1 MKVLTGEEKM
11 KLSDKFNE
19 DEIQF
24 FKVVMAVAVV
34 VTALYLL
41 L

>member
-1 MKVLTGEEKM
+1 VKVLTGEEKM

-24 FKVVMAVAVV
+24 FKVVMTVAVV
-34 VTALYLL
+34 VTTLYLL

>member
-24 FKVVMAVAVV
+24 FKVVMTVAVV
-34 VTALYLL
+34 VTTLYLL

>member
-24 FKVVMAVAVV
+24 FKVVMTVAVV
-34 VTALYLL
+34 VTTLYLFL
-41 L
+41 